1 MNQYLADGHHRKHHA
16 QPYASPEWQAHKK
29 HYFILSSS
37 GKPVYSRYGNEAE
50 QASIMGLVQA
60 FLSVFLLQDDPLRYI
75 RNGDQV
81 IVFYIA
87 GPLYYVVV
95 SRTHESVAVL
105 AAQLE
110 MMHACVI
117 FTLTSVQLAKIF
129 DRHLNYDL
137 RSLMGGTDVLLDK
150 LAKSFSDPWLFLDAM
165 PTIKAPAKTR
175 RLVSKVWTAAA
186 PPTSNVFGLMVANKK
201 ILATFHGKRHSLL
214 PRDAALVLNMVY
226 SSSTF
231 QAVESWAPVC
241 LPLFNSSG
249 FLYCYVSFITP
260 SLCLITL
267 STDRD
272 SFFEQ
277 SDFKS
282 RVVEGLGSDMETISS
297 SIASDPDSVVR
308 LGIPGLRHCLV
319 CCHSSKRYYEPRPV
333 APYTSSG
340 ERKRLIRLYQ
350 EVASRMAAKAVDGT
364 LAFHVSDSEAV
375 FVQKSAQ
382 LEVFLAFSPLIKRDA
397 VLEASNYLQDQMQRS
412 KEQLFL

>member
-201 ILATFHGKRHSLL
+201 ILATFHGKKHSLL

-297 SIASDPDSVVR
+297 SIASDPDSVLETV
-308 LGIPGLRHCLV
+308 LRAAACGSIHQFWGTE
-319 CCHSSKRYYEPRPV
+319 K
-333 APYTSSG
+333 
-340 ERKRLIRLYQ
+340 